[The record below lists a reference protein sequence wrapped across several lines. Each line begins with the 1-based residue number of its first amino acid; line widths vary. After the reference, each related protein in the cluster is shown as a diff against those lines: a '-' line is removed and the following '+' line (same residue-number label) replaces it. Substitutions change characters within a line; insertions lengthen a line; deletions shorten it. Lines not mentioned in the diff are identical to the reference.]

1 MVTTMARAV
10 LGAFFITT
18 LLSTAVLG
26 QQMCYFPNGSP
37 SPNDTPCRSSGF
49 THCCNNQSICLGN
62 GFCQSVEFQPYT
74 LSRGSCTDQTWQSPN
89 CPQRCKGSTLPVI
102 PTMGLPGVVE
112 ETMADRGV
120 SSQRQSRRWCH
131 HLVPGRRRERT
142 IKLLL

>member
-1 MVTTMARAV
+1 MGRTYLRAPQTRSPPRHSKSPFPRWLRLSEYLVRESVMVTTMARAV
-10 LGAFFITT
+10 LGAYFITT
-18 LLSTAVLG
+18 LLSPAVLG

-89 CPQRCKGSTLPVI
+89 
-102 PTMGLPGVVE
+102 
-112 ETMADRGV
+112 
-120 SSQRQSRRWCH
+120 
-131 HLVPGRRRERT
+131 
-142 IKLLL
+142 